1 MAKRTKA
8 EALKT
13 RQELI
18 ETAIAQFAQHGVS
31 KTTLND
37 IADAANVTRGA
48 IYWHFENKTQLFNEM
63 WLQQPSLRELIQD
76 HLTAGLEHDPFQQLR
91 EKLIVGLQYIAK
103 IPRQQAL
110 LKILYHK
117 CEFNDEMLAEGVI
130 REKMGFNPQTLREVL
145 QACQQQGCVANNLD
159 LDVVMIIIDG
169 AFSGIVQNWLMNM
182 AGYDLYK
189 QAPALVDNVLRMFMP
204 DENITKLIHKTPKRL
219 MCKSSNWS
227 RNWCWRRARRSGTA
241 TGMWS
246 WSGK

>member
-63 WLQQPSLRELIQD
+63 WLQ
-76 HLTAGLEHDPFQQLR
+76 EHDPFQQLR

-204 DENITKLIHKTPKRL
+204 DENITKLIHQTNEL
-219 MCKSSNWS
+219 SVM
-227 RNWCWRRARRSGTA
+227 
-241 TGMWS
+241 
-246 WSGK
+246 

>member
-63 WLQQPSLRELIQD
+63 WLQQPSLRELIQER
-76 HLTAGLEHDPFQQLR
+76 LTAGAEHNPFQQLR
-91 EKLIVGLQYIAK
+91 EKLIVGLQYIAE

-110 LKILYHK
+110 LQILYHK
-117 CEFNDEMLAEGVI
+117 CEFNDEMLAEAVI
-130 REKMGFNPQTLREVL
+130 REKMGFNPQILREIL
-145 QACQQQGCVANNLD
+145 QACQQQGCVEHNLD
-159 LDVVMIIIDG
+159 LDVVMIIIEG
-169 AFSGIVQNWLMNM
+169 AFCGIVKNWLMNM

-189 QAPALVDNVLRMFMP
+189 HAPALVDNVLRMFIP
-204 DENITKLIHKTPKRL
+204 DKNVAKLIHKTNEL
-219 MCKSSNWS
+219 DIV
-227 RNWCWRRARRSGTA
+227 
-241 TGMWS
+241 
-246 WSGK
+246 

>member
-18 ETAIAQFAQHGVS
+18 ETA
-31 KTTLND
+31 
-37 IADAANVTRGA
+37 
-48 IYWHFENKTQLFNEM
+48 
-63 WLQQPSLRELIQD
+63 IQD

-189 QAPALVDNVLRMFMP
+189 QAPALVDNVLRMLMP
-204 DENITKLIHKTPKRL
+204 DENITKLIHKTNEL
-219 MCKSSNWS
+219 SVI
-227 RNWCWRRARRSGTA
+227 
-241 TGMWS
+241 
-246 WSGK
+246 